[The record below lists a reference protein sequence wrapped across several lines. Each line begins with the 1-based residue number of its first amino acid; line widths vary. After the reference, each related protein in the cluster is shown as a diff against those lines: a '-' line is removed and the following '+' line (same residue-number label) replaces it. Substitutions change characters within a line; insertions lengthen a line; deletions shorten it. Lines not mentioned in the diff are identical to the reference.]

1 MLFVRPDF
9 YFSYNLTSITM
20 ARPSI
25 TGDSEL
31 VEDQIQR
38 EAETHGNSNP
48 SPEKKKRKRLRQG
61 KNSEERHRGISLDNM
76 NSKDLDLDHD
86 DRVAS
91 VAENERLESSPS
103 KKRKRN
109 RHRDQSRLYE
119 VPGVENLPAKRK
131 TSYRI
136 AQDLA
141 TDVTQRDANDA
152 PARPGHLN
160 NVSSYPEASPFMSPP
175 KALVPHTSAM
185 NTSLQSPSAQQARLD
200 TILKSCSRKTVANA
214 ALDDMAVDNEFDGSP
229 SPPAGLHRLVVKVE
243 HEAPKISFREIVRA
257 CEEKKGRFPCPIEGC
272 EKSYT
277 RKDSLA
283 GHMPVSSG
291 KSILLITY
299 AYCYRKATVTRSCA
313 TTGTKLILSL
323 ASRLKRKQWITI

>member
-1 MLFVRPDF
+1 MLFVRPNF
-9 YFSYNLTSITM
+9 YFNHNLTSITM

-61 KNSEERHRGISLDNM
+61 KKSEERHRGISLDNM
-76 NSKDLDLDHD
+76 NSKDLNLDHD
-86 DRVAS
+86 DRMAS
-91 VAENERLESSPS
+91 IAENERLESSPS

-141 TDVTQRDANDA
+141 TDAIQKDANDA
-152 PARPGHLN
+152 SARPGYLN
-160 NVSSYPEASPFMSPP
+160 NVSSYPGASPFMSPP

-185 NTSLQSPSAQQARLD
+185 NTSLLSPSAQQARLD

-214 ALDDMAVDNEFDGSP
+214 ALDDMAVDNESDGSP
-229 SPPAGLHRLVVKVE
+229 SPPAGLQRAIVKVE

-283 GHMPVSSG
+283 GHMPVSSC
-291 KSILLITY
+291 KYILLDTY
-299 AYCYRKATVTRSCA
+299 AYCCRKAIVTRSCA
-313 TTGTKLILSL
+313 TTGTKLIRSL
-323 ASRLKRKQWITI
+323 TSPWKRKQWIVT